1 MEVAMAKT
9 GRVTDRER
17 HACALVRE
25 ARTMSGAQLLRLVS
39 PGRTERAGRFVLK
52 GLVDGGLLLKTEWV
66 GREGV
71 TAVYSVTVDGDR
83 HAESVAP
90 GGRSLDA
97 VDVASMNH
105 HLQLT
110 ELYVRLLEGSL
121 PPSVRHQRGRGRP
134 KGEPVYVRAR
144 HPRWRW
150 AVGGE
155 AVSLPWKEYAKG
167 LLRERLIRPDAV
179 LDVLEARRRLFIEEE
194 TGSHTVRAV
203 SPDKPGATVEKL
215 KRYVA
220 YVTGFVDA
228 AARTTWYQAR
238 YPDGFVPE
246 LVLLQPSD
254 ARCVTVRKAVEP
266 FVRPPLKLSVW
277 TLEQAVEALRAPLGL
292 AASPAAPSDVP
303 TGKHDAPMGP
313 VLTAAEVA
321 ALTAFFASARADLKA
336 RQADAGAALKGLLAR
351 RPAMPA
357 SPEEQKA
364 VGAAKAL
371 YERLRMPLVPEG
383 YDAVRA
389 LVVRLGAVLS

>member
-1 MEVAMAKT
+1 
-9 GRVTDRER
+9 
-17 HACALVRE
+17 
-25 ARTMSGAQLLRLVS
+25 MSGEQLLRLVS

-52 GLVDGGLLLKTEWV
+52 GLVDGGLLLRTEWV

-83 HAESVAP
+83 QAESVAP

-97 VDVASMNH
+97 VDVASMAH

-110 ELYVRLLEGSL
+110 ELYVRLLEGGL
-121 PPSVRHQRGRGRP
+121 PASVRQPRGRGRP
-134 KGEPVYVRAR
+134 KGEPIYVRAR

-179 LDVLEARRRLFIEEE
+179 LDVLDARRRLFIEEE

-203 SPDKPGATVEKL
+203 SPDKPGATVEKV

-228 AARTTWYQAR
+228 AARTTWYQSR

-246 LVLLQPSD
+246 LVLLQPSE
-254 ARCVTVRKAVEP
+254 ARCVMVRKAVEA

-292 AASPAAPSDVP
+292 PAQSSPAAPSDVP
-303 TGKHDAPMGP
+303 TGKHDAPLGP

-321 ALTAFFASARADLKA
+321 ALTAFFKSARADLKL

-351 RPAMPA
+351 RPALPA
-357 SPEEQKA
+357 SPDEQKA

-371 YERLRMPLVPEG
+371 YERLRAPVVPEG